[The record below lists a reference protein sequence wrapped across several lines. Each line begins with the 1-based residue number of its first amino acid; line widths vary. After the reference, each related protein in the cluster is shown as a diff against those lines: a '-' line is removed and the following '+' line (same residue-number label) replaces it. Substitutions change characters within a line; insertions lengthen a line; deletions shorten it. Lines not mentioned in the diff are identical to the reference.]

1 MFSLQ
6 TTVILKFNQIA
17 KLTLPLFFLFLMVI
31 TLKYYTKEVL
41 NNKDQS
47 QNHVKHLYVMTQNT
61 D

>member
-6 TTVILKFNQIA
+6 TIVILKFNQIA